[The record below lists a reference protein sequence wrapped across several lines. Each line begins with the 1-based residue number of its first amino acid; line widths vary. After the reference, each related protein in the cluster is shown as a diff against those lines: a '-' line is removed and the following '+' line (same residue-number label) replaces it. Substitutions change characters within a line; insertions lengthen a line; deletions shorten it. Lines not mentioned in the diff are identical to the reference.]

1 MGKCLSACSGEESQT
16 NLSSSKSNSSVP
28 SQRDVYRPT
37 QKNSFQKTQ
46 AEKTSG
52 INSIDIRRSLN
63 MRPEYDEAKIDA
75 MFHKYKDDGED
86 SILEE
91 GMEKFCQ
98 DLGFDPTEFV
108 VLVLAWKFNASKMCR
123 FTKKEFTDGC
133 RLLKVDSV
141 NGIRQTLNEL
151 EREVGNNREEFREL
165 YRFTF
170 GFGLDIDEGQRV
182 LPTTMAMPL
191 WKLLFGENSPTFM
204 DKWYSF
210 LETKSVRAIPRDTWN
225 MFLHMVE
232 TIKEDFSNYD
242 ESEAWPSLFDDFVE
256 TQRKSVTGNGSVE
269 INE

>member
-1 MGKCLSACSGEESQT
+1 M
-16 NLSSSKSNSSVP
+16 
-28 SQRDVYRPT
+28 
-37 QKNSFQKTQ
+37 
-46 AEKTSG
+46 
-52 INSIDIRRSLN
+52 
-63 MRPEYDEAKIDA
+63 
-75 MFHKYKDDGED
+75 
-86 SILEE
+86 
-91 GMEKFCQ
+91 
-98 DLGFDPTEFV
+98 
-108 VLVLAWKFNASKMCR
+108 
-123 FTKKEFTDGC
+123 
-133 RLLKVDSV
+133 
-141 NGIRQTLNEL
+141 
-151 EREVGNNREEFREL
+151 
-165 YRFTF
+165 
-170 GFGLDIDEGQRV
+170 